1 MKVTGAKIDNKIV
14 EVIEVKPYD
23 EERNLVE
30 VFFMFN
36 GITKVG
42 AIVKEN
48 DLVKKEVSEIEEK
61 TRELVREIRANLGE
75 VDIDV
80 DEYDEGNWVY
90 IDADVYTINVLIDT
104 DHYAIDTLN
113 KEKCN
118 NYGDDEELYKN
129 SAVRKTLR
137 GTMNY
142 IDRKSTRLN
151 SSHVAL
157 SRMPS
162 SA

>member
-1 MKVTGAKIDNKIV
+1 MLKVTGAKIDNKIV

-48 DLVKKEVSEIEEK
+48 DLIKEEISEVEEK
-61 TRELVREIRANLGE
+61 TRELVREIEANLEE

-80 DEYDEGNWVY
+80 DEYDEFNWVY
-90 IDADVYTINVLIDT
+90 IDADTYTINVLVEGDRYSIDT
-104 DHYAIDTLN
+104 FN
-113 KEKCN
+113 KEKYS
-118 NYGDDEELYKN
+118 NYGDEEDLYKN
-129 SAVRKTLR
+129 SAVRKTLK
-137 GTMNY
+137 GAMNY
-142 IDRKSTRLN
+142 IEKFI
-151 SSHVAL
+151 
-157 SRMPS
+157 
-162 SA
+162 

>member
-1 MKVTGAKIDNKIV
+1 MLKVTGAKIDNKIV

-23 EERNLVE
+23 KKRNLVE

-48 DLVKKEVSEIEEK
+48 DLIKEEISEVEEK
-61 TRELVREIRANLGE
+61 TRELVREIEANLGE

-80 DEYDEGNWVY
+80 DEYDEFNWVY
-90 IDADVYTINVLIDT
+90 IDADTYTINVLVEEDRYSIDT
-104 DHYAIDTLN
+104 FN
-113 KEKCN
+113 KEKCSS
-118 NYGDDEELYKN
+118 YGDEEDLYKN
-129 SAVRKTLR
+129 SAIRKTLK

-142 IDRKSTRLN
+142 IEKFI
-151 SSHVAL
+151 
-157 SRMPS
+157 
-162 SA
+162 

>member
-1 MKVTGAKIDNKIV
+1 MLKVTGAKIDNKIV

-23 EERNLVE
+23 KKRNLVE

-48 DLVKKEVSEIEEK
+48 DLIKEEVSEVEEK
-61 TRELVREIRANLGE
+61 TRELVREIEANLGE

-80 DEYDEGNWVY
+80 DEYDEFNWVY
-90 IDADVYTINVLIDT
+90 IDADTYTINVLVDENQYT
-104 DHYAIDTLN
+104 MDTLN
-113 KEKCN
+113 KDKCN
-118 NYGDDEELYKN
+118 SYGDDEDLYKN
-129 SAVRKTLR
+129 SVVRKTLK

-142 IDRKSTRLN
+142 IEKFI
-151 SSHVAL
+151 
-157 SRMPS
+157 
-162 SA
+162 

>member
-1 MKVTGAKIDNKIV
+1 MLKVTGAKIDNKIV

-48 DLVKKEVSEIEEK
+48 DLIKEEISEVEEK
-61 TRELVREIRANLGE
+61 TRELVREIEANLEE

-80 DEYDEGNWVY
+80 DEYDEFNWVY
-90 IDADVYTINVLIDT
+90 IDADTYTINVLVDENQYT
-104 DHYAIDTLN
+104 MDTLN
-113 KEKCN
+113 KDKCN
-118 NYGDDEELYKN
+118 SYGDDEDLYKN
-129 SAVRKTLR
+129 SVVRKTLK

-142 IDRKSTRLN
+142 IEKFI
-151 SSHVAL
+151 
-157 SRMPS
+157 
-162 SA
+162 

>member
-1 MKVTGAKIDNKIV
+1 MLKVTGAKIDNKIV

-48 DLVKKEVSEIEEK
+48 DLIKEEVSEIEEK
-61 TRELVREIRANLGE
+61 TRKLVREIRANLGE

-90 IDADVYTINVLIDT
+90 IDANVYTINVLIDT
-104 DHYAIDTLN
+104 DYYAIDTLN

-118 NYGDDEELYKN
+118 SYEYDEDLYKN
-129 SAVRKTLR
+129 SAVRKTLK

-142 IDRKSTRLN
+142 IEKFI
-151 SSHVAL
+151 
-157 SRMPS
+157 
-162 SA
+162 

>member
-1 MKVTGAKIDNKIV
+1 MLKVTGAKIDNKIV

-48 DLVKKEVSEIEEK
+48 DLIKEEISEVEEK
-61 TRELVREIRANLGE
+61 TRELVREIRASLGE
-75 VDIDV
+75 VNIDV

-90 IDADVYTINVLIDT
+90 IDVDTYIINVLVDENQYT
-104 DHYAIDTLN
+104 MDTLN
-113 KEKCN
+113 KDKCN
-118 NYGDDEELYKN
+118 SYGDDEDLYKN
-129 SAVRKTLR
+129 SVVRKTLK

-142 IDRKSTRLN
+142 IEKFI
-151 SSHVAL
+151 
-157 SRMPS
+157 
-162 SA
+162 

>member
-142 IDRKSTRLN
+142 IEKFI
-151 SSHVAL
+151 
-157 SRMPS
+157 
-162 SA
+162 

>member
-1 MKVTGAKIDNKIV
+1 MLKVTGAKIDNKIV

-48 DLVKKEVSEIEEK
+48 DLIKEEVSEVEEK
-61 TRELVREIRANLGE
+61 TRELVREIEANLGE

-80 DEYDEGNWVY
+80 DEYDEWNWVY
-90 IDADVYTINVLIDT
+90 IDADVYTINVLVDI

-118 NYGDDEELYKN
+118 NYGDDEDLYKN
-129 SAVRKTLR
+129 SVIRKTLR
-137 GTMNY
+137 GTINY
-142 IDRKSTRLN
+142 IKKFI
-151 SSHVAL
+151 
-157 SRMPS
+157 
-162 SA
+162 

>member
-1 MKVTGAKIDNKIV
+1 MLKVTGAKIDNKIV

-23 EERNLVE
+23 KKRNLVE

-48 DLVKKEVSEIEEK
+48 DLIKEEISEVEEK
-61 TRELVREIRANLGE
+61 TRELVREIRASLGE
-75 VDIDV
+75 VNIDV

-90 IDADVYTINVLIDT
+90 IDVDTYIINVLVDENQYT
-104 DHYAIDTLN
+104 MDTLN
-113 KEKCN
+113 KDKCN
-118 NYGDDEELYKN
+118 SYGDDEDLYKN
-129 SAVRKTLR
+129 SVVRKTLK

-142 IDRKSTRLN
+142 IEKFI
-151 SSHVAL
+151 
-157 SRMPS
+157 
-162 SA
+162 